1 MSYLNDRQ
9 TSRLW
14 AKIKAL
20 IPTRISQLS
29 NDSGY
34 VTQDDIPEGSAAS
47 QTTPKMDGTASTG
60 SENAFARG
68 DHVHP
73 TDTSRQA
80 KVTASGILKGDGSGG
95 VSSAAPGTD
104 YQAPLPSQTG
114 NTGKFLKTNGTAMSW
129 EEVPDPDLSS
139 KLDTNGDGKS
149 VTVTF
154 SQASNRTNIASGNT
168 LATTLGRI
176 KKWLADL
183 GTLAFKS
190 EVAKTDLA
198 SGVRASLDLADSAL
212 QSYTETDPTVPSWAK
227 QSTKP
232 SYTYSE
238 VGAAASSHSHAIG
251 DVTNL
256 QTTLND
262 KESKATWTT
271 ATIQASGWSNGSYSA
286 LQTAYPHASYDIF
299 VEPNGSSCTLAQMK
313 AWAKAMLAAN
323 SNSNVLKALGTVPS
337 VDIPVIVKVVAK

>member
-9 TSRLW
+9 TGRMW
-14 AKIKAL
+14 AKIKGL
-20 IPTRISQLS
+20 IPTSTSQLT
-29 NDSGY
+29 NDSGF

-47 QTTPKMDGTASTG
+47 QTTPKMDGTATTG

-104 YQAPLPSQTG
+104 YQSPLPSQTG
-114 NTGKFLKTNGTAMSW
+114 NTGKFLKTNGTSMSW

-176 KKWLADL
+176 KKWFADL

-227 QSTKP
+227 ASSKP
-232 SYTYSE
+232 SYTASEVGAVPTTRTVNGKALSDNIALTYSD
-238 VGAAASSHSHAIG
+238 VGAAASGHSHS
-251 DVTNL
+251 DYVP
-256 QTTLND
+256 TTR
-262 KESKATWTT
+262 TV
-271 ATIQASGWSNGSYSA
+271 NG
-286 LQTAYPHASYDIF
+286 
-299 VEPNGSSCTLAQMK
+299 
-313 AWAKAMLAAN
+313 
-323 SNSNVLKALGTVPS
+323 KALSANISLSATDVGALPS
-337 VDIPVIVKVVAK
+337 STSVPVINYGDTDLTAGTSSLTTGQFYAFYE

>member
-9 TSRLW
+9 TGRLW

-20 IPTRISQLS
+20 IPTSTSQLT
-29 NDSGY
+29 NDSGF

-47 QTTPKMDGTASTG
+47 QTTPKMDGTATTG

-129 EEVPDPDLSS
+129 DEVPDPDLSS

-227 QSTKP
+227 ASSKP
-232 SYTYSE
+232 SYTASEVGAVPTTRTVNGKALSDNIALTYSD
-238 VGAAASSHSHAIG
+238 VGAAASGHSHSNYLPKAGGTMTGKIVLDGDPTANLHAA
-251 DVTNL
+251 
-256 QTTLND
+256 
-262 KESKATWTT
+262 SKQYVDNAV
-271 ATIQASGWSNGSYSA
+271 AGASAITYGNTDLVAGTSPLAEGTFY
-286 LQTAYPHASYDIF
+286 AYY
-299 VEPNGSSCTLAQMK
+299 V
-313 AWAKAMLAAN
+313 
-323 SNSNVLKALGTVPS
+323 
-337 VDIPVIVKVVAK
+337 